1 MLQNILDNI
10 FLGVIL
16 LIIVGIIY
24 LPFYFILRKKQI
36 PLLRQLSYLG
46 LAGIIFIILFA
57 TILISIIGS
66 GLNFNPP
73 YHRLNLIPFSWLF
86 DTFTMS
92 QVISNIIM
100 FIPLGFLL
108 PIVFKKFRSFF
119 NTTLFAFAFSFF
131 IECFQY
137 FIGRS
142 SDIDDLILNT
152 LGGIIGYGIFIL
164 FNKWLSTQNWWKN
177 LLQ

>member
-36 PLLRQLSYLG
+36 PILRQLSYLG

-100 FIPLGFLL
+100 FMYSKNFVLFLIPHFLL
-108 PIVFKKFRSFF
+108 LLSHSSL
-119 NTTLFAFAFSFF
+119 NASSTLLGVH
-131 IECFQY
+131 Q
-137 FIGRS
+137 
-142 SDIDDLILNT
+142 T
-152 LGGIIGYGIFIL
+152 LMI
-164 FNKWLSTQNWWKN
+164 
-177 LLQ
+177 

>member
-36 PLLRQLSYLG
+36 PILRQLSYLG

-57 TILISIIGS
+57 TILLSIIGS

-119 NTTLFAFAFSFF
+119 NTTLH
-131 IECFQY
+131 
-137 FIGRS
+137 S
-142 SDIDDLILNT
+142 SLNASST
-152 LGGIIGYGIFIL
+152 LLGVHQTLMI
-164 FNKWLSTQNWWKN
+164 
-177 LLQ
+177 

>member
-36 PLLRQLSYLG
+36 PILRQLSYLG

-92 QVISNIIM
+92 
-100 FIPLGFLL
+100 
-108 PIVFKKFRSFF
+108 
-119 NTTLFAFAFSFF
+119 
-131 IECFQY
+131 
-137 FIGRS
+137 
-142 SDIDDLILNT
+142 
-152 LGGIIGYGIFIL
+152 
-164 FNKWLSTQNWWKN
+164 
-177 LLQ
+177 

>member
-36 PLLRQLSYLG
+36 PILRQLSYLG

-73 YHRLNLIPFSWLF
+73 YHRLNLIPFS
-86 DTFTMS
+86 
-92 QVISNIIM
+92 
-100 FIPLGFLL
+100 
-108 PIVFKKFRSFF
+108 
-119 NTTLFAFAFSFF
+119 
-131 IECFQY
+131 
-137 FIGRS
+137 
-142 SDIDDLILNT
+142 
-152 LGGIIGYGIFIL
+152 
-164 FNKWLSTQNWWKN
+164 
-177 LLQ
+177 